1 MSDYY
6 WKFGD
11 GFSIRY
17 GGPEG
22 IRWFKDSGFNVP
34 EREIPISGLGATN
47 PIGMVLE
54 ASKVAVLLLQWW
66 EMRKQTLL
74 QTAQFHERRIPWL
87 SDMLLQWG
95 SEIQEGQ
102 VRLDT
107 VTYFDREVT
116 RFFDQICKDDLV
128 DVPSTLLL
136 QLERTAHALV
146 RINSVLNSLLERS
159 HPNFIISGEPCP
171 FKYRPFFSF
180 NNKEKDINDYL
191 SDCDKNIISTLE
203 KMAEGLHPF
212 AAAAA
217 AAAAVLIMGPI
228 MSIGSYAFWGFKKMK
243 AAEAKAKEEKRTQEF
258 YAMQALALELR
269 SCRTLL
275 TIASLLPEK
284 QEIVELPESLF
295 APTLKTKN

>member
-1 MSDYY
+1 MSNYH
-6 WKFGD
+6 WKFGN
-11 GFSIRY
+11 GFAIRY

-22 IRWFKDSGFNVP
+22 IRWFKDPSFSVP
-34 EREIPISGLGATN
+34 EREIPISGLGASN
-47 PIGMVLE
+47 PIGMVIE
-54 ASKVAVLLLQWW
+54 AAKAAALLLQWW

-107 VTYFDREVT
+107 VTYFDREVS
-116 RFFDQICKDDLV
+116 RFFDEICKNELV

-136 QLERTAHALV
+136 QLERTANALV
-146 RINSVLNSLLERS
+146 RINSVLDSLLKKD
-159 HPNFIISGEPCP
+159 HPNFVISGDLPP
-171 FKYRPFFSF
+171 FKYKPFFSI
-180 NNKEKDINDYL
+180 NKSEKDINDYL
-191 SDCDKNIISTLE
+191 SACDKDIIATLD
-203 KMAEGLHPF
+203 KLAKVLHP

-217 AAAAVLIMGPI
+217 AAIVMGPV
-228 MSIGSYAFWGFKKMK
+228 MALGTLAFWGFKKMQ
-243 AAEAKAKEEKRTQEF
+243 AAEAKSKEEKRTQEF

-275 TIASLLPEK
+275 TISSLLPEK
-284 QEIVELPESLF
+284 QEIVEVPESLF
-295 APTLKTKN
+295 LPTGQSKS

>member
-1 MSDYY
+1 MSNYH

-17 GGPEG
+17 GGSEG
-22 IRWFKDSGFNVP
+22 IKWFFHSPGDNLG
-34 EREIPISGLGATN
+34 RQIPISGLGATN
-47 PIGMVLE
+47 PIGMVIE
-54 ASKVAVLLLQWW
+54 ATKAAALLLQWW

-95 SEIQEGQ
+95 SEVEDGQ

-107 VTYFDREVT
+107 VTYFDREVS
-116 RFFDQICKDDLV
+116 RFFDEICKNELV

-146 RINSVLNSLLERS
+146 RINSVLHSLIYKN
-159 HPNFIISGEPCP
+159 HPNFTIAGDLSE
-171 FKYRPFFSF
+171 FDYKPFFSVI
-180 NNKEKDINDYL
+180 NSEKSINEYL
-191 SDCDKNIISTLE
+191 SSCERFVVEVYKI
-203 KMAEGLHPF
+203 F
-212 AAAAA
+212 ASEVTPL
-217 AAAAVLIMGPI
+217 AAAAVFLASPLVAVGTL
-228 MSIGSYAFWGFKKMK
+228 AFWGYKKMQ

-258 YAMQALALELR
+258 SAMQALALELR

-275 TIASLLPEK
+275 TIASTLPEK
-284 QEIVELPESLF
+284 QEIVEVPENLFLPAHTSE
-295 APTLKTKN
+295 N

>member
-1 MSDYY
+1 MSNYNWNY
-6 WKFGD
+6 GD

-22 IRWFKDSGFNVP
+22 IKWFFNSP
-34 EREIPISGLGATN
+34 GDNLGRQIPTSGLGATN
-47 PIGMVLE
+47 PIGMVIE
-54 ASKVAVLLLQWW
+54 ATKAAALLLQWW

-95 SEIQEGQ
+95 SEVEDGQ

-116 RFFDQICKDDLV
+116 RFFDEICKNELV

-146 RINSVLNSLLERS
+146 RINSVLHSLIYKN
-159 HPNFIISGEPCP
+159 HPNFTIVGDLAE
-171 FKYRPFFSF
+171 FDYRPFYSVI
-180 NNKEKDINDYL
+180 NNEKSINEYL
-191 SDCDKNIISTLE
+191 SNCE
-203 KMAEGLHPF
+203 RFVVGVYKMFASEVTPL

-217 AAAAVLIMGPI
+217 IFLTGPLVAVGTF
-228 MSIGSYAFWGFKKMK
+228 AFWGYKKMQ
-243 AAEAKAKEEKRTQEF
+243 AAEAKSKEEKRIQEF
-258 YAMQALALELR
+258 SAMQALALELR

-275 TIASLLPEK
+275 TIASALPEK
-284 QEIVELPESLF
+284 QEIVEVPENLLMP
-295 APTLKTKN
+295 AHQTTI

>member
-1 MSDYY
+1 MSNYH

-22 IRWFKDSGFNVP
+22 IKWFFNSPGDNLGRQVP
-34 EREIPISGLGATN
+34 TSGLGAAN
-47 PIGMVLE
+47 PIGMVIE
-54 ASKVAVLLLQWW
+54 ATKAAALLLQWW

-95 SEIQEGQ
+95 SEVEDGQ

-116 RFFDQICKDDLV
+116 RFFDEICKNELV

-146 RINSVLNSLLERS
+146 RVNSVLHSLIKKD
-159 HPNFIISGEPCP
+159 HPNFTLPGHKTD
-171 FKYRPFFSF
+171 FDYRPFYLVIKS
-180 NNKEKDINDYL
+180 EKSINEYL
-191 SDCDKNIISTLE
+191 STSERIVVEVIK
-203 KMAEGLHPF
+203 KMTSEVTPL

-217 AAAAVLIMGPI
+217 IFLASPLVAVGTFT
-228 MSIGSYAFWGFKKMK
+228 FWGYKKMQ
-243 AAEAKAKEEKRTQEF
+243 AAEAKSKEEKRTQEF
-258 YAMQALALELR
+258 SAMQALALELR

-275 TIASLLPEK
+275 TIASTLPEK
-284 QEIVELPESLF
+284 QEIVEVPENLLMP
-295 APTLKTKN
+295 AHQPTI